1 MKGVTLSSF
10 SKTSLSPHSIRSPYA
25 IPELELTVS
34 NFTYIVGFLF
44 FFFFSDSGI
53 VICDH
58 TLSKSSGLLA
68 PQDSSSEGKDIT
80 P

>member
-44 FFFFSDSGI
+44 FFFFQI
-53 VICDH
+53 RE
-58 TLSKSSGLLA
+58 LSFVT
-68 PQDSSSEGKDIT
+68 T

>member
-44 FFFFSDSGI
+44 FFQI
-53 VICDH
+53 RE
-58 TLSKSSGLLA
+58 LSFVT
-68 PQDSSSEGKDIT
+68 T